1 MTKDFAPPPREYRLR
16 LTPEIDAALEAHFQA
31 FGREAQEV
39 VIEVLGEWARQK
51 RKEAEFLLEALA
63 RAEGRKRD
71 DAA

>member
-1 MTKDFAPPPREYRLR
+1 
-16 LTPEIDAALEAHFQA
+16 
-31 FGREAQEV
+31 